1 MMKHH
6 LSFVLLLIP
15 FSVFATLHCPAVDT
29 IKHTG
34 GVYTAPSTEGE
45 EWIGTLQGDI
55 PLLSAIQDFS
65 EALLI
70 TDNNGDN
77 DGISRQ
83 GKFQKC
89 TYNLEAQGRK
99 LDMYY
104 GNSTWMA
111 SISGK
116 PHWKHQQT
124 AFFNLY
130 QCSGVAAE
138 ECEFELLPQNS
149 AP

>member
-1 MMKHH
+1 MKCK
-6 LSFVLLLIP
+6 LSFVLLLTP
-15 FSVFATLHCPAVDT
+15 FSVFATLHCPAIDT
-29 IKHTG
+29 IKQIG
-34 GVYTAPSTEGE
+34 GVYTAPAMGGE
-45 EWIGTLQGDI
+45 EWIGTLQGNNNQFG
-55 PLLSAIQDFS
+55 AIQDFS

-70 TDNNGDN
+70 IDNNGEKE
-77 DGISRQ
+77 GMSQQ

-104 GNSTWMA
+104 GNSTWIA

-124 AFFNLY
+124 AFFNIY

-138 ECEFELLPQNS
+138 ECEFDLLEPGS
-149 AP
+149 TF